1 MQDMCMYRYEMIRTY
16 AFFLQMTAHRHLNS
30 DEKNRSTTHA
40 LFGPPK
46 PAAFVPGCRPL
57 QHRDKE
63 TQKLSVGPGSHIV
76 SVSGEHG

>member
-1 MQDMCMYRYEMIRTY
+1 
-16 AFFLQMTAHRHLNS
+16 MTAHRHLNS

-63 TQKLSVGPGSHIV
+63 TQKLSVGPGSLIMV
-76 SVSGEHG
+76 SHGEGVSWGTWITSISGFLLRI